1 MYCHRCGAEVAPDTQ
16 FCPSC
21 GAAMG
26 PAIGAAAAVACFPR
40 RDIQSHTGR
49 WIGEGWRIVSADL
62 GMFALLALVF
72 LILSSAVPVILHGPL
87 FVGFHLFCAKKMF
100 GRMAELADLF
110 TGFNFFIPSLVA
122 SLLISLLVSVGL
134 VFCIVPGLVIAAMY
148 QFVYLFILDKR
159 MDFWPAMQ
167 ASHAVVKNDYFGFT
181 MFLLAMIGVDILGAL
196 CLIVGIFVAIP
207 VTVAAVTVAYRDVVG
222 FEQSTVD
229 AL

>member
-1 MYCHRCGAEVAPDTQ
+1 MA
-16 FCPSC
+16 
-21 GAAMG
+21 
-26 PAIGAAAAVACFPR
+26 PAIAPAAAVAWVPR

-49 WIGEGWRIVSADL
+49 WIGEAWRIVSADL
-62 GMFALLALVF
+62 GTFVLMALVF
-72 LILSSAVPVILHGPL
+72 SILNAAVPLILQGPL
-87 FVGFHLFCAKKMF
+87 FVGFYLFCAKKMS
-100 GRMAELADLF
+100 GRRAEFADLF

-122 SLLISLLVSVGL
+122 SLLISLLVSVGF

-181 MFLLAMIGVDILGAL
+181 MFLVAMIGVDILGAL

-207 VTVAAVTVAYRDVVG
+207 VTVAAVAVAYHEVVG

-229 AL
+229 SL